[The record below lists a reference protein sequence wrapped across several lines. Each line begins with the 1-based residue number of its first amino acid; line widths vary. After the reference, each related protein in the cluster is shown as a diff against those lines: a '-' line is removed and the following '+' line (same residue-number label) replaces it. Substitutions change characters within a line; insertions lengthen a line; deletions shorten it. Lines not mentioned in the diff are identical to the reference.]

1 MAKASK
7 KRNAIKGGKKNSR
20 LSKKR
25 SKTMKKAKNS
35 GNIKKMMADC
45 CSKPRKVYCL
55 KCKKK
60 VMITDY
66 TIEQNKR
73 GTYQIKGVCKNKTCC
88 KTPTKVMAF
97 IAESDI

>member
-1 MAKASK
+1 MAKVS
-7 KRNAIKGGKKNSR
+7 KKNSSKR
-20 LSKKR
+20 SKNSPKMSKKR
-25 SKTMKKAKNS
+25 SKTMKKAKS
-35 GNIKKMMADC
+35 AGNIKKMMADC

-55 KCKKK
+55 RCKRK

>member
-7 KRNAIKGGKKNSR
+7 KRNAIKGGKKNSK

-55 KCKKK
+55 KCKRK

-88 KTPTKVMAF
+88 KKPTKVMAF

>member
-7 KRNAIKGGKKNSR
+7 KRNAIKGGKKNSK

-60 VMITDY
+60 VMINDY
-66 TIEQNKR
+66 TIEQNKK

-88 KTPTKVMAF
+88 KNPTKVMAF
-97 IAESDI
+97 ISQSDI

>member
-7 KRNAIKGGKKNSR
+7 KRNAIKGGKKNS
-20 LSKKR
+20 KR
-25 SKTMKKAKNS
+25 SKTMKKAKSS